1 MTDHTDGAGAG
12 PDSGTGAGRSRE
24 TDNDTGAD
32 TGAVDLPPAQD
43 GPAEGG
49 MSGPGAGLGATGRTA
64 DTFSAGDDVRT
75 DYGDPGGAGTAAEEE
90 TA

>member
-1 MTDHTDGAGAG
+1 MTEDTGPDDGPDARSDDHPDTHPDAG
-12 PDSGTGAGRSRE
+12 PDM
-24 TDNDTGAD
+24 DTAP
-32 TGAVDLPPAQD
+32 VDLPPAQD
-43 GPAEGG
+43 APPGGG

-64 DTFSAGDDVRT
+64 DTFSPGDDVRT